1 MLITGIALGLVLGLI
16 AGGSLS
22 NLTAIELRRTSLLV
36 VAVLVRFGTEFLL
49 GSGVAIVEAVRVPLY
64 AASFALLLYAL
75 WANRRFPG
83 MSLAFV
89 GSLMNGIVILANA
102 GYMPVWEPS
111 LVAAGFTPA
120 DVSPALHIVLP
131 PALDASFL
139 LHLGPLADVLP
150 IPVPVLNNVVSVGD
164 FFITFGLGFFL
175 FAGVLQVPQMLDE
188 ATIELDEGD
197 LEVVRARLRDIAG
210 ETPGA
215 SVEGPGAADTGL
227 SPSLAAAAALERPLI
242 LGGTSPGMASPAL
255 ARLRGPAAAGFPPG
269 SAGAVAW
276 SSRRRIA
283 LGITTAYLG
292 EPDGPSAAARA
303 ATVAAGVAAVTTTAA
318 AALPGRP
325 ATAALGSSGTAAATV
340 ALEPRVGVRVRR
352 HPYVRLALNGP
363 FSAMWSGQLISL
375 FGDRLNQLALVA
387 VVLVTT
393 GSAFASGLAFFV
405 ATLPNLLLSPIAGTF
420 VDRWDHKD
428 TMVVSDIL
436 RAVLVLLVP
445 VAATINIV
453 LVYPLI
459 FLVTSVSVFFRPAR
473 VAILPRIVPEE
484 DLLSANSAM
493 WLGETIAD
501 IVGYPLAAIFVT
513 SLGTLVPLAFW
524 VDAATYLASAALLS
538 TIVYAA
544 ATDRTPADTSSPGFR
559 AELQAGW
566 TFLRGETVLLANT
579 LQGAAGQFSLGISIA
594 LTPAFVR
601 ATYSDTGPG
610 FLTAYG
616 LLETGIG
623 VGNLIGGFVLGVVGS
638 RFGKGR
644 MVIAGYAVW
653 GFLLLLFALTDHLGL
668 AIGLAFGQGVANMVF
683 IIPSQTLFQER
694 TPSELMGRV
703 VGFRFALVFGSMT
716 IALALGSVLGEVVG
730 PGPVIA
736 VFGGVTMIAG
746 LAGYLVPAVRDA

>member
-1 MLITGIALGLVLGLI
+1 
-16 AGGSLS
+16 
-22 NLTAIELRRTSLLV
+22 
-36 VAVLVRFGTEFLL
+36 
-49 GSGVAIVEAVRVPLY
+49 
-64 AASFALLLYAL
+64 
-75 WANRRFPG
+75 
-83 MSLAFV
+83 
-89 GSLMNGIVILANA
+89 
-102 GYMPVWEPS
+102 
-111 LVAAGFTPA
+111 
-120 DVSPALHIVLP
+120 
-131 PALDASFL
+131 
-139 LHLGPLADVLP
+139 
-150 IPVPVLNNVVSVGD
+150 
-164 FFITFGLGFFL
+164 
-175 FAGVLQVPQMLDE
+175 MLDE

-318 AALPGRP
+318 AALPARP
-325 ATAALGSSGTAAATV
+325 AAAALGSSGTAAATV
-340 ALEPRVGVRVRR
+340 ALEPRVGVRVRQ

-363 FSAMWSGQLISL
+363 FSAMWAGQLISL

-473 VAILPRIVPEE
+473 VAILPRSCPRKIC
-484 DLLSANSAM
+484 
-493 WLGETIAD
+493 
-501 IVGYPLAAIFVT
+501 
-513 SLGTLVPLAFW
+513 
-524 VDAATYLASAALLS
+524 
-538 TIVYAA
+538 
-544 ATDRTPADTSSPGFR
+544 
-559 AELQAGW
+559 
-566 TFLRGETVLLANT
+566 
-579 LQGAAGQFSLGISIA
+579 
-594 LTPAFVR
+594 
-601 ATYSDTGPG
+601 
-610 FLTAYG
+610 
-616 LLETGIG
+616 
-623 VGNLIGGFVLGVVGS
+623 
-638 RFGKGR
+638 
-644 MVIAGYAVW
+644 
-653 GFLLLLFALTDHLGL
+653 
-668 AIGLAFGQGVANMVF
+668 
-683 IIPSQTLFQER
+683 
-694 TPSELMGRV
+694 
-703 VGFRFALVFGSMT
+703 
-716 IALALGSVLGEVVG
+716 
-730 PGPVIA
+730 
-736 VFGGVTMIAG
+736 
-746 LAGYLVPAVRDA
+746 